1 MANFILLINL
11 LLVIFDFLWVLCWL
25 PLWYFS
31 FHGGEAANKDKE
43 IKRCVTDAY
52 KKTDEE
58 FLLEASK
65 A

>member
-1 MANFILLINL
+1 MLISSL
-11 LLVIFDFLWVLCWL
+11 TLFFPCT
-25 PLWYFS
+25 
-31 FHGGEAANKDKE
+31 GEAANKDKE

-65 A
+65 AYVSSYH